1 MPIGPHLCGRCQRR
15 GSSMETGW
23 DYCAECGRTLCPE
36 DMQRGCDGFVPAHS
50 GLAADQALL
59 SRSSMDRDT
68 EHESNS

>member
-1 MPIGPHLCGRCQRR
+1 
-15 GSSMETGW
+15 METGW